1 MTKIFCDQRS
11 INARAI
17 LAELDAD
24 FVDDPAQADLIWLR
38 GGHSHLRS
46 YLYPQQLLNY
56 IPGEGTLGEKGH
68 LAQHLKAFDR
78 TQQLFDFSLR
88 DFYPQTYTLYDEAE
102 CRAFFAQLPATDVE
116 ENLWILKPV
125 DLSKGIGV
133 RIMWQF
139 DALRQLYEP
148 RDDDEIFPEI
158 QEYVIQRYIKNPL
171 LLHERK
177 SEIRIYLLIACLD
190 PLLVLL
196 YREGTVRLN
205 SQPFRLGDFENT
217 LIHVTNV
224 YQQKRHP
231 DYDPELVLKW
241 DFDDLQSYLVNEL
254 KRADENFIEE
264 QLRPQLRNILK
275 FVLQAVLQRL
285 QKPNASGLGFG
296 LYGVDLILDESL
308 RPWLTEVQLGPG
320 LSFDDPVKERIIP
333 NMVREAAR
341 IVLEIQQRK
350 RRRDALTRLE
360 NVSTF
365 EWLIN
370 DA

>member
-11 INARAI
+11 RNARAI

-46 YLYPQQLLNY
+46 YLFPHHLLNY
-56 IPGEGTLGEKGH
+56 IPGEGALGEKGH
-68 LAQHLKAFDR
+68 LTQHLKAFDQ

-102 CRAFFAQLPATDVE
+102 CRAFFAQLPATDE
-116 ENLWILKPV
+116 EDNLWILKPV

-139 DALRQLYEP
+139 DALRQLYQP
-148 RDDDEIFPEI
+148 REDDELFPAI

-171 LLHERK
+171 LLQKRK
-177 SEIRIYLLIACLD
+177 SEIRLYLLIACLD

-205 SQPFRLGDFENT
+205 SQPFQLGDFENT
-217 LIHVTNV
+217 LIHVTNA
-224 YQQKRHP
+224 YQQKLHP
-231 DYDPELVLKW
+231 NYDPELVLKW
-241 DFDDLQSYLVNEL
+241 NFNDFQSYLANEL
-254 KRADENFIEE
+254 KRADKNFIDE

-275 FVLQAVLQRL
+275 FILHSVLHRL

-296 LYGVDLILDESL
+296 LYGVDLILDDTL
-308 RPWLTEVQLGPG
+308 RPWLTELQLGPG

-341 IVLEIQQRK
+341 IALEIQQRK
-350 RRRDALTRLE
+350 RRGDALTRLDS
-360 NVSTF
+360 VSEF
-365 EWLIN
+365 EWLTN
-370 DA
+370 NA